1 MTSQNHVKA
10 DHDAATG
17 SVEQRVR
24 ETFADAGAAGFMHVR
39 EIGKPHSVDLDADT
53 PVAVASVI
61 KIVFA
66 VAFARAVS
74 AGLIDP
80 TERARVP
87 SRYQIGG
94 TGTAGCADAVEMSLR
109 DLALFMMAM
118 SDNAATDVV
127 YNRVG
132 RRAIKEVIDELGLV
146 NTRVRGDMESLA
158 LEVVAEL
165 GLANARDL
173 DAQVRRAGNRAWDLA
188 LIDPTRTT
196 CSTPRDIGI
205 LLEAIWT
212 GHAGRNETSAA
223 VRELMSHQITQ
234 HRLAAG
240 FDEGTA
246 VVSKTGTLPSVRND
260 AGVVT
265 YADGRSYAVAVFTRA
280 RSLADHQPAIDA
292 AIGHCARMAV
302 DSLRS

>member
-1 MTSQNHVKA
+1 MTSQNQVKA
-10 DHDAATG
+10 AHDAATG
-17 SVEQRVR
+17 IVEQRIR
-24 ETFADAGAAGFMHVR
+24 ETFANAGAAGFLHVR
-39 EIGKPHSVDLDADT
+39 EIGKPHSVDLDADA

-61 KIVFA
+61 KVVVA

-80 TERARVP
+80 AERARVP

-94 TGTAGCADAVEMSLR
+94 TGAAGCSDAVEMSLR
-109 DLALFMMAM
+109 DLALFMMSM
-118 SDNAATDVV
+118 SDNAATDVI

-132 RRAIKEVIDELGLV
+132 RRAIDEVIDDLGLA
-146 NTRVRGDMESLA
+146 NTHVRGDMESLA
-158 LEVVAEL
+158 LEAVAEL
-165 GLANARDL
+165 GLTNARNL
-173 DAQVRRAGNRAWDLA
+173 DAQVQRAGGRAWDLA
-188 LIDPTRTT
+188 LIDPLRTT
-196 CSTPRDIGI
+196 CSTPREIGI

-212 GHAGRNETSAA
+212 DNAGERGTCAA
-223 VRELMSHQITQ
+223 VRELMSHQITE

-246 VVSKTGTLPSVRND
+246 VASKTGTLPSVRND

-265 YADGRSYAVAVFTRA
+265 YADGRSYVVSVFTRA
-280 RSLADHQPAIDA
+280 RSLADRQPGIDA
-292 AIGHCARMAV
+292 AIGHCARIAV